1 MKENFHFEKIDSRGF
16 YQQVFKGKTNPFFLL
31 TERLRDLGVEE
42 TVEDIAHFNN
52 IFKHNKHLVKE
63 FRSG

>member
-52 IFKHNKHLVKE
+52 IF
-63 FRSG
+63 